1 LRRALSPLPPL
12 YPTDETWAPMDRWVE
27 RAAKRAS
34 GSRVGDLLIGAL
46 AAESGSLVWSLDADF
61 DRMKRLGLVDVYE
74 P

>member
-1 LRRALSPLPPL
+1 
-12 YPTDETWAPMDRWVE
+12 MDRWVE